1 MEVKSK
7 TTTDSLTIYN
17 KLKESTS
24 KFFLKCLVEVM
35 QWPGKVLTILSFGL
49 EQWWHVIGCQ
59 RAKTHVEDF

>member
-35 QWPGKVLTILSFGL
+35 QWPGKVPTILSFGL
-49 EQWWHVIGCQ
+49 EQWWHVIRCQ
-59 RAKTHVEDF
+59 QAKTHVEDF